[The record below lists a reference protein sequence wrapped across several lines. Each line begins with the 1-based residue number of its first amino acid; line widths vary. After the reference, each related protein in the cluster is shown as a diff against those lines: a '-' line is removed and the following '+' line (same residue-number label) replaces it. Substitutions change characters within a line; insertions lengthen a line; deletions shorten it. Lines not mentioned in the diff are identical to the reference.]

1 MEKLKKV
8 NLGCGAKAVKGWINI
23 DKSWKV
29 YLPRF
34 PLLKIPLRLLAA
46 LGLVSRITSVDE
58 IPAELGVRRHDVSK
72 GLPFRNNEIDCIYTS
87 HMIEHLARDEANL
100 VLKECYRTLKN
111 GGIVRIA
118 VPDLGLLIE
127 EYVKGKQAGDA
138 AAADR
143 FLASIGLADLGDSRP
158 FINRI
163 LGKGHQWIYD
173 FDSLAYRLHDVGFKE
188 VKKCEPRQGEIPD
201 LQLLNEGELHPDSI
215 YLEAM
220 KGDGRFF
227 QE

>member
-8 NLGCGAKAVKGWINI
+8 NLGCGPKAVKGWVNI

-34 PLLKIPLRLLAA
+34 PLLKIPLRLLST
-46 LGLVSRITSVDE
+46 LGLVSRITPNDE

-72 GLPFRNNEIDCIYTS
+72 GLPFSNNELDYIYTS

-100 VLKECYRTLKN
+100 VLKECYRTLKS
-111 GGIVRIA
+111 GGVLRIV
-118 VPDLGLLIE
+118 VPDLRLLIE

-138 AAADR
+138 TAADEFVASMR
-143 FLASIGLADLGDSRP
+143 LAHTGDSRP

-173 FDSLAYRLHDVGFKE
+173 FDSLAYRLYDIGFKE
-188 VKKCEPRQGEIPD
+188 VKKCEPRQGEVPD
-201 LQLLNEGELHPDSI
+201 LQLLDEGELHPDSI

-220 KGDGRFF
+220 K
-227 QE
+227 